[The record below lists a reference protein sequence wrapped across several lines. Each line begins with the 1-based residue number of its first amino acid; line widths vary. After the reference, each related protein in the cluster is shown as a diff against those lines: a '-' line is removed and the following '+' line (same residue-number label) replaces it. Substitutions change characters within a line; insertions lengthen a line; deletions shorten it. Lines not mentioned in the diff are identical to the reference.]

1 MRPLS
6 LRAIESKGWK
16 TMQQNGLF
24 DIFFGI
30 LLLANALSM
39 LMDEVGVAKAFRI
52 GTTLVLYGGGIVGCW
67 LARRRYVVPR
77 TGAVKFG
84 AQRRRRIRWM
94 RIVLTISVLVTVALV
109 ALTTIARFSPAHWLS
124 ALGDYGPSALIG
136 IVILVPLAT
145 LTYTLDY
152 PRLVIHGLLF
162 VAGEFAFVT
171 IVRVS
176 SIPFPGTL
184 AFGVAG
190 AISLTIGITVFT
202 RFLRAVPRVDGLP
215 PGAVPEGPSLEAT
228 SNDR

>member
-1 MRPLS
+1 MRPLN
-6 LRAIESKGWK
+6 LRVIESRSWK

-39 LMDEVGVAKAFRI
+39 LLDGLGVATALRI
-52 GTTLVLYGGGIVGCW
+52 GTTLVLYGGGILGCW
-67 LARRRYVVPR
+67 LARRRYVIPR
-77 TGAVKFG
+77 TGTAKFG
-84 AQRRRRIRWM
+84 AQRRRRIHWM
-94 RIVLTISVLVTVALV
+94 RIVLAISVLVTMALV
-109 ALTTIARFSPAHWLS
+109 ALTTIARFSLTGWFDP
-124 ALGDYGPSALIG
+124 LGDFAPSALIG
-136 IVILVPLAT
+136 IIILVSSAALA
-145 LTYTLDY
+145 YTLDY
-152 PRLVIHGLLF
+152 PRIVIHGLLF

-202 RFLRAVPRVDGLP
+202 RFLRTVRRIKEFPIGNAH
-215 PGAVPEGPSLEAT
+215 EGPSAEAVV
-228 SNDR
+228 NDG